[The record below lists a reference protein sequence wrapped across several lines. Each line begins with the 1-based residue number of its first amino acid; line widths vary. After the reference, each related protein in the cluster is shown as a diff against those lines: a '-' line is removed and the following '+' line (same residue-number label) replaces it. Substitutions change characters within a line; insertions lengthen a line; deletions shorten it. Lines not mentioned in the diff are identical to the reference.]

1 MLSSHPDYRLRVE
14 RLQALLRQASVEA
27 LVVTSN
33 VNLLYLCGTVFG
45 GLAFI
50 PAEGE
55 AQFFVRR
62 PQIYPESATV
72 HAIRKIEQL
81 ADYVDTTALT
91 SVALELDEQS
101 YSDIQRQQKL
111 FPNASFFV
119 NGTSLLRQARQ
130 CKTPLEL
137 EQARRGA
144 QRHVEVY
151 AEIPSVYRPGMTDR
165 DLQIEIERLMRQH
178 GSVGLFR
185 CFGSAMEIFMGS
197 LLAGDNASAPSPYDF
212 ALGGAGEATLPLGAN
227 GTLLQE
233 GMAVMV
239 DMAGNYGVY
248 YSDLTRTFSIGK
260 LSDEAYR
267 LHELS
272 RSLHREVMQQAGPGT
287 SCAELWNE
295 CLRRVEEAGVK
306 EYFMGTELQAQ
317 FVGHGLGLQI
327 NELPVLTGRSK
338 DVLQEGMLIA
348 FEPKFVL
355 PGVGAVG
362 VENTYLVTATG
373 VENLTPAPEE
383 IIDLTAQRV

>member
-14 RLQALLRQASVEA
+14 RLQELLRSASIEA

-33 VNLLYLCGTVFG
+33 VNLLYLCGSIFS
-45 GLAFI
+45 GLLFI

-55 AQFFVRR
+55 AQCFIRR
-62 PQIYPESATV
+62 PQSYPESSAV

-81 ADYVDTTALT
+81 SDHIDTLALG

-111 FPNASFFV
+111 FPNATFH
-119 NGTSLLRQARQ
+119 NGTALLRQARMR
-130 CKTPLEL
+130 KTPLEIKQTR
-137 EQARRGA
+137 ECARR
-144 QRHVEVY
+144 HVKVY
-151 AEIPSVYRPGMTDR
+151 ELIPQVYRPGMTDR

-197 LLAGDNASAPSPYDF
+197 LLAGDNAGVASPYDF
-212 ALGGAGEATLPLGAN
+212 ALGGAGVPALPLGSN
-227 GTLLQE
+227 GTPLKE

-248 YSDLTRTFSIGK
+248 YSDLTRTYSIGQ
-260 LSDEAYR
+260 LPEEAYR
-267 LHELS
+267 LHDLS
-272 RSLHREVMQQAGPGT
+272 LQLHQEVMQQAKPGS

-295 CLRRVEEAGVK
+295 CLRRVEAAGAK
-306 EYFMGTELQAQ
+306 DYFMGTELQAQ

-338 DVLQEGMLIA
+338 DILEEGMVIA

-362 VENTYLVTATG
+362 IENTYLVTSSG
-373 VENLTPAPEE
+373 VECLTPAPEE
-383 IIDLTAQRV
+383 IIDLNQVPR

>member
-14 RLQALLRQASVEA
+14 RLQTLLKEASVEA

-33 VNLLYLCGTVFG
+33 VNLLYLCGTVFA

-55 AQFFVRR
+55 AQFFIRR

-72 HAIRKIEQL
+72 HTIRKIEQITDFL
-81 ADYVDTTALT
+81 DTASLQ

-111 FPNASFFV
+111 FPQASFS
-119 NGTSLLRQARQ
+119 NGTNILRKARQ

-137 EQARRGA
+137 EQARLGA
-144 QRHVEVY
+144 KRHIEVY
-151 AEIPSVYRPGMTDR
+151 AQIPSLYRAGMTDR
-165 DLQIEIERLMRQH
+165 DFQIEIERLMRQH

-212 ALGGAGEATLPLGAN
+212 ALGGAGEATLPLGSN
-227 GTLLQE
+227 GTPLQD
-233 GMAVMV
+233 GLAVMV

-260 LSDEAYR
+260 LPDEAYR

-272 RSLHREVMQQAGPGT
+272 RSLHREVMQQARPGT
-287 SCAELWNE
+287 ACAEIWNE
-295 CLRRVEEAGVK
+295 CLRRVEEAGAK
-306 EYFMGTELQAQ
+306 DYFMGTELQAQ

-327 NELPVLTGRSK
+327 NELPVFTGRSK
-338 DVLQEGMLIA
+338 DILEEGILMA

-355 PGVGAVG
+355 PGIGAVG
-362 VENTYLVTATG
+362 IENTYLVTATG
-373 VENLTPAPEE
+373 IENLTPAPEE
-383 IIDLTAQRV
+383 IIDLTTATV

>member
-14 RLQALLRQASVEA
+14 RLQELLRSASIEA

-33 VNLLYLCGTVFG
+33 VNLLYLCGSIFS
-45 GLAFI
+45 GLLFI

-55 AQFFVRR
+55 AQCFIRR
-62 PQIYPESATV
+62 PQSYPESSTV

-81 ADYVDTTALT
+81 SDHIDTLALG

-111 FPNASFFV
+111 FPNASFH
-119 NGTSLLRQARQ
+119 NGTALLRQARMR
-130 CKTPLEL
+130 KTPLEI
-137 EQARRGA
+137 EQTRECAR
-144 QRHVEVY
+144 RHVEVY
-151 AEIPSVYRPGMTDR
+151 ELIPQVYRPGMTDR
-165 DLQIEIERLMRQH
+165 DFQIEIERLMRQH

-197 LLAGDNASAPSPYDF
+197 LLAGDNAGVASPYDF
-212 ALGGAGEATLPLGAN
+212 ALGGAGVPALPLGSN
-227 GTLLQE
+227 GTPLKE

-248 YSDLTRTFSIGK
+248 YSDLTRTYSIGQ
-260 LSDEAYR
+260 LPEEAYR
-267 LHELS
+267 LHDLS
-272 RSLHREVMQQAGPGT
+272 LQLHREVMQQAKPGS

-295 CLRRVEEAGVK
+295 CLRRVEAAGAK
-306 EYFMGTELQAQ
+306 DYFMGKELQAQ

-338 DVLQEGMLIA
+338 DILEEGMVIA

-362 VENTYLVTATG
+362 IENTYLVTSSG
-373 VENLTPAPEE
+373 VECLTPAPKE
-383 IIDLTAQRV
+383 IIDLNQVPR

>member
-14 RLQALLRQASVEA
+14 RLQELLRRASIDA

-33 VNLLYLCGTVFG
+33 VNLLYLCGSIFS
-45 GLAFI
+45 GLLFI

-55 AQFFVRR
+55 AQCFIRR
-62 PQIYPESATV
+62 PQSYPESSTV

-81 ADYVDTTALT
+81 SDHIDTLALG

-101 YSDIQRQQKL
+101 YADIQRQQKL
-111 FPNASFFV
+111 FPNASFH
-119 NGTSLLRQARQ
+119 NGTALLRQARMR
-130 CKTPLEL
+130 KTPLEI
-137 EQARRGA
+137 EQTRVCAR
-144 QRHVEVY
+144 RHVEVY
-151 AEIPSVYRPGMTDR
+151 ELIPQVYRPGMTDR
-165 DLQIEIERLMRQH
+165 DFQIEIERLMRQH

-197 LLAGDNASAPSPYDF
+197 LLAGDNAGTASPYDF
-212 ALGGAGEATLPLGAN
+212 ALGGAGVPALPLGSN
-227 GTLLQE
+227 GTPLKE

-248 YSDLTRTFSIGK
+248 YSDLTRTYSIGQ
-260 LSDEAYR
+260 LPEEAYR
-267 LHELS
+267 LHDLS
-272 RSLHREVMQQAGPGT
+272 LQLHREVMQQAKPGS

-295 CLRRVEEAGVK
+295 CLRRVEAAGAK
-306 EYFMGTELQAQ
+306 DYFMGTELQAQ

-338 DVLQEGMLIA
+338 DILEEGMIIA

-362 VENTYLVTATG
+362 IENTYLVTSSG
-373 VENLTPAPEE
+373 VECLTPAPEE
-383 IIDLTAQRV
+383 IIDLNQVPR

>member
-1 MLSSHPDYRLRVE
+1 M
-14 RLQALLRQASVEA
+14 EA

-33 VNLLYLCGTVFG
+33 VNLLYLCGTVFA

-55 AQFFVRR
+55 AQFFIRR

-72 HAIRKIEQL
+72 HTIRKIEQITDFL
-81 ADYVDTTALT
+81 DTASLQ

-111 FPNASFFV
+111 FPQASFS
-119 NGTSLLRQARQ
+119 NGTNILRKARQ
-130 CKTPLEL
+130 SKTPLEL
-137 EQARRGA
+137 EQARLGA
-144 QRHVEVY
+144 KRHVEVY
-151 AEIPSVYRPGMTDR
+151 AQIPSLYRAGMTDR
-165 DLQIEIERLMRQH
+165 DFQVEIERLMRQH

-197 LLAGDNASAPSPYDF
+197 LLAGDNAAAPSPYDF
-212 ALGGAGEATLPLGAN
+212 ALGGAGEATLPLGSN
-227 GTLLQE
+227 GTPLQD
-233 GMAVMV
+233 GLAVMV

-260 LSDEAYR
+260 LPDEAYR

-272 RSLHREVMQQAGPGT
+272 RSLHREVMLQARPGT
-287 SCAELWNE
+287 PCAEIWSE
-295 CLRRVEEAGVK
+295 CLRRVEEAGAK
-306 EYFMGTELQAQ
+306 DYFMGTELQAQ

-327 NELPVLTGRSK
+327 NELPVFTGRSK
-338 DVLQEGMLIA
+338 DVLEEGMLMA

-355 PGVGAVG
+355 PGIGAVG
-362 VENTYLVTATG
+362 IENTYLITATG

-383 IIDLTAQRV
+383 IIDLTSAAV

>member
-14 RLQALLRQASVEA
+14 RLQELLRRASIEA

-33 VNLLYLCGTVFG
+33 VNLLYLCGSIFS
-45 GLAFI
+45 GLLFI

-55 AQFFVRR
+55 AQCFIRR
-62 PQIYPESATV
+62 PQSYPESSTV

-81 ADYVDTTALT
+81 SDHIDTLALG

-111 FPNASFFV
+111 FPNATFH
-119 NGTSLLRQARQ
+119 NGTALLRQARMR
-130 CKTPLEL
+130 KTPLEI
-137 EQARRGA
+137 EQTRACAR
-144 QRHVEVY
+144 RHVEVY
-151 AEIPSVYRPGMTDR
+151 ELIPQVYRPGMTDR
-165 DLQIEIERLMRQH
+165 DFQIEIERLMRQH

-197 LLAGDNASAPSPYDF
+197 LLAGDNAGVASPYDF
-212 ALGGAGEATLPLGAN
+212 ALGGAGVPALPLGSN
-227 GTLLQE
+227 GTPLKE
-233 GMAVMV
+233 GMAIMV

-248 YSDLTRTFSIGK
+248 YSDLTRTYSIGQ
-260 LSDEAYR
+260 LPEEAYR
-267 LHELS
+267 LHDLS
-272 RSLHREVMQQAGPGT
+272 LQLHREVMQQAKPGS

-295 CLRRVEEAGVK
+295 CLRRVEAAGAK
-306 EYFMGTELQAQ
+306 DYFMGTELQAQ

-338 DVLQEGMLIA
+338 DILEEGMVIA

-362 VENTYLVTATG
+362 IENTYLVTSSG
-373 VENLTPAPEE
+373 VECLTPAPEE
-383 IIDLTAQRV
+383 IIDLNQVPR

>member
-111 FPNASFFV
+111 FPSASFV

-137 EQARRGA
+137 EQARQGA

-295 CLRRVEEAGVK
+295 CLRRVEEAGAK